1 MSTPPIS
8 GSQKSRKDYLTE
20 KPTVPSSSSG
30 SKKTP
35 PVASQPGQRLPAAT
49 PVPEKTSQE
58 SSVNDDQ
65 QQFRHVATRHNN
77 LESEPP
83 FRLPTLPSTNPN
95 PNPNP
100 QNRFADPFK
109 WQPLPGEPLSSLHVS
124 RLTEDIWRPQSY
136 ARNSNTRNTGAAH
149 GTPSSQDIWRPQSYA
164 RDDDSN
170 SHGSQFFTPISNPR
184 GASSR
189 MHSVNSNQQ
198 LSPLIQTAPS
208 NNNRF
213 VQRLPALASAA
224 PKPNM
229 THAPQF
235 TSSSETSQPTNVRSA
250 PRFPM
255 PSQTNPTANISSAP
269 QPPVPA
275 PTATLDYIPSDKAEE
290 LRNRLFKLTSDYQR
304 LYSTFMSN
312 GDASPNAARWKSLD
326 IDLPYLFEVRQQLI
340 NFLTATKR
348 FENGEEIE
356 DVQSFKESQKPFFK
370 NLEETVAY
378 AIERVTWLR
387 RDLEGPDGYAYQYRN
402 WYYQVI
408 GNNPRSTC
416 LPSEKEIKGNEG
428 GEVGDKDGDGDGD
441 GRECL
446 DKAARH
452 GDEHGSLVPP
462 SLDSEDEKE
471 MRAEKRMRM

>member
-8 GSQKSRKDYLTE
+8 GSQKSRKDYLTG
-20 KPTVPSSSSG
+20 KPTVPSSSSR
-30 SKKTP
+30 SKKPP

-77 LESEPP
+77 LD
-83 FRLPTLPSTNPN
+83 

-109 WQPLPGEPLSSLHVS
+109 WQPLPGEPLSPLHGS

-198 LSPLIQTAPS
+198 LSPLVQTAPS

-235 TSSSETSQPTNVRSA
+235 TSSSETSQPTNLC
-250 PRFPM
+250 
-255 PSQTNPTANISSAP
+255 P

-312 GDASPNAARWKSLD
+312 GDASLNAARWKSLD

>member
-1 MSTPPIS
+1 MSTPPSS
-8 GSQKSRKDYLTE
+8 GSQMSRNGYLSGKSI
-20 KPTVPSSSSG
+20 VPSSSSG
-30 SKKTP
+30 SKKPP
-35 PVASQPGQRLPAAT
+35 PVAAQPDQRLPAAT
-49 PVPEKTSQE
+49 PVSEKTSQE
-58 SSVNDDQ
+58 SSFNDEQ
-65 QQFRHVATRHNN
+65 QQVRHVATRHNN
-77 LESEPP
+77 LESKPP

-95 PNPNP
+95 PNPNHNP
-100 QNRFADPFK
+100 QNHFADPFK
-109 WQPLPGEPLSSLHVS
+109 WQPLPGEPLSPLHGS

-149 GTPSSQDIWRPQSYA
+149 GIPPSQDIWRPQSYA

-170 SHGSQFFTPISNPR
+170 SHGSQFFTPIPNPR

-189 MHSVNSNQQ
+189 MHSANSNQQ
-198 LSPLIQTAPS
+198 LSPLAQTAPS
-208 NNNRF
+208 NNDRF
-213 VQRLPALASAA
+213 VQRLPALTPAA
-224 PKPNM
+224 PEPNM
-229 THAPQF
+229 TYAPQF
-235 TSSSETSQPTNVRSA
+235 TSSSETDQPAKVRSA

-255 PSQTNPTANISSAP
+255 PLQTNPTANISSTP

-275 PTATLDYIPSDKAEE
+275 PTATLDYIPSEKAEE

-312 GDASPNAARWKSLD
+312 GEASPNAARWKSLD
-326 IDLPYLFEVRQQLI
+326 IDLPYLFEVRQQLM

-356 DVQSFKESQKPFFK
+356 DVQSFRESQKPFFK

-387 RDLEGPDGYAYQYRN
+387 RDLEGPDGYAYQHRN

-416 LPSEKEIKGNEG
+416 LPAEKKVKENEG
-428 GEVGDKDGDGDGD
+428 GDGDGD
-441 GRECL
+441 GRESL

-462 SLDSEDEKE
+462 SLDSKDEKE